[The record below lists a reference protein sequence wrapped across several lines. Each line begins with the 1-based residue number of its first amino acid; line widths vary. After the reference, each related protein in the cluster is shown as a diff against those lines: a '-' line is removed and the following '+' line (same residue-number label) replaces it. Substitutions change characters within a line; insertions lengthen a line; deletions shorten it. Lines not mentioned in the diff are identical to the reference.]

1 MNRKA
6 IFLFIFAAFLL
17 ASPLVAQNTV
27 HVAESVDTT
36 KTGWVASVLHW
47 YDANMNYVAVGAL
60 MTLESSFIPFPSEVV
75 IPPAVYVALDEN
87 SQSGMNWWMV
97 VLFGTL
103 GALLGALI
111 NYYLSRWLGRPII
124 YAFANSKLGHLLQ
137 LSSEK
142 IERAEV
148 YFNDHGNVS
157 TLVGRFIPV
166 IRQLISIPAGLSK
179 MNIWAFMFFT
189 TIGAAAWNFVLAL
202 LGYLAHKAGDISVVE
217 QYSHEISI
225 AIIGIVVLVVAIFVI
240 RYLFKKRKE
249 NRIIGILFAIFMGWF
264 GLHHFYAGNKK
275 HGLWY
280 LIFFWTGIPAILGFV
295 EGVWWICKKEKYGSP
310 LINK

>member
-1 MNRKA
+1 MNRKH
-6 IFLFIFAAFLL
+6 ILLL
-17 ASPLVAQNTV
+17 AIVMIAAPLAAQETT
-27 HVAESVDTT
+27 HIAESVDSTRS
-36 KTGWVASVLHW
+36 GWVADVLHW
-47 YDANMNYVAVGAL
+47 YDAHMNYYAVGGL

-87 SQSGMNWWMV
+87 SQSDMNWWLV

-111 NYYLSRWLGRPII
+111 NYFLSMWLGRPII

-142 IERAEV
+142 VEKAEV
-148 YFNDHGNVS
+148 YFNKHGVVS

-179 MNIWAFMFFT
+179 MNIWAFMLYT
-189 TIGAAAWNFVLAL
+189 TLGAAAWNFVLAF

-225 AIIGIVVLVVAIFVI
+225 AIIGLVILVVAIFVI
-240 RYLFKKRKE
+240 RYFV
-249 NRIIGILFAIFMGWF
+249 
-264 GLHHFYAGNKK
+264 KK
-275 HGLWY
+275 H
-280 LIFFWTGIPAILGFV
+280 
-295 EGVWWICKKEKYGSP
+295 KKQ
-310 LINK
+310 